1 MIRFEFSTK
10 INFISPALRAW
21 GWGTLLI
28 MQWASEVAYLPE
40 QLQSQGLARLVWSIK
55 GIPLFV
61 CRQGRGLES
70 GGGCRVIVSVQ

>member
-28 MQWASEVAYLPE
+28 MQWASEVAYLSSYFRFIISE
-40 QLQSQGLARLVWSIK
+40 LIGANYITK
-55 GIPLFV
+55 IG
-61 CRQGRGLES
+61 
-70 GGGCRVIVSVQ
+70 SVHFYRIGY